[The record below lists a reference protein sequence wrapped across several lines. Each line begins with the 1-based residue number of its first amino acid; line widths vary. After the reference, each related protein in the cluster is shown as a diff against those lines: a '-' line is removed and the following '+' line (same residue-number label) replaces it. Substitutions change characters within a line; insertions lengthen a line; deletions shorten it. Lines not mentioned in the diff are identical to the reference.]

1 MTDWYIQRW
10 ITHSNGAVPRVQQ
23 PFLDPLVCWNRA
35 VSLNYR
41 SRRHFDQRYNMILT
55 CLTVSSVIPLLDT
68 AFFSFS
74 AGHLAVLSSLLSRNL
89 RPIILASELL
99 EMRNLAFK
107 SLYFPFIL
115 DHHWTS
121 EWSHSGMPGS
131 WKISKDSPLHSGC
144 STDIEFM
151 K

>member
-1 MTDWYIQRW
+1 
-10 ITHSNGAVPRVQQ
+10 
-23 PFLDPLVCWNRA
+23 
-35 VSLNYR
+35 
-41 SRRHFDQRYNMILT
+41 MILT

-99 EMRNLAFK
+99 EMRNFAFK

-115 DHHWTS
+115 DQH
-121 EWSHSGMPGS
+121 
-131 WKISKDSPLHSGC
+131 
-144 STDIEFM
+144 
-151 K
+151 